1 MRRGLLFAVAAV
13 AIAAAFSVSLA
24 GHIAA
29 ISAVMQFYPAANPVY
44 FVAGSNAG
52 STDVV
57 GKTISVTISPNGT
70 QAQVSVDLVYGENQY
85 IDLLEINVTNAPQ
98 TLYIAAD
105 PSSSIFNTTYID
117 LTNSKIIIYNTTGY
131 PIATL
136 TFSQLATGQPLP
148 SGGISADAIGTYRID
163 MIVVMKDGLPLPST
177 PFTLTLKVYYT
188 KSSETP
194 ITS

>member
-1 MRRGLLFAVAAV
+1 MKKGIIFALAAV
-13 AIAAAFSVSLA
+13 TIAAALSVSLA

-29 ISAVMQFYPAANPVY
+29 ISAAMQFYPAANPVY

-57 GKTISVTISPNGT
+57 GKTITVQISPNGT
-70 QAQVSVDLVYGENQY
+70 QAQISLDLVYGENQY
-85 IDLLEINVTNAPQ
+85 LDLLEINVTNPPQ

-105 PSSSIFNTTYID
+105 PTSTIFNSTYID

-131 PIATL
+131 PIANIS
-136 TFSQLATGQPLP
+136 FSQLATGQPLP
-148 SGGISADAIGTYRID
+148 TGGISADALGTYRID
-163 MIVVMKDGLPLPST
+163 MIVIMKDGLPLPST

-194 ITS
+194 ITG